1 MKRGSTQVLAALVLL
16 AGCTRANPEFVGG
29 AGDGAPPADRGAW
42 DLGPLPEQGPV
53 PDIGRPDLPDPN
65 KKPSGVDVLLVVDYS
80 AGMGYRQQWLARD
93 LDTLVNGL
101 NSLPGGPNYRIGV
114 VTTDMGVGAFANA
127 GCSASGD
134 HGELQVPESCPS
146 PQGSARYV
154 QRVGGTVNVSTS
166 VEAAVGCYINALGT
180 SGCGFEQPL
189 KAMKAALGQSK
200 GFLRG
205 DAALAVVILANED
218 DCSAASDTLFNPE
231 DAALGPYTSY
241 RCFQYGVLCNGQAPP
256 LAATLLAGCVPGQ
269 QWLLDVQS
277 EYVSFL
283 QGLKPK
289 GWVSLLALVGPT
301 AKQVTVVQTNYNPPR
316 YNVKETCS
324 YGSLEG
330 YPGFRLQQLVA
341 GIGSLAAL
349 DYVCNNNY
357 RPALQGLV
365 LRVQSAF

>member
-1 MKRGSTQVLAALVLL
+1 MKRSTPFLAALVLL
-16 AGCTRANPEFVGG
+16 AGCTRANPEFVEG
-29 AGDGAPPADRGAW
+29 AGDGAPPADRGTW
-42 DLGPLPEQGPV
+42 DLGPPPEQGPV
-53 PDIGRPDLPDPN
+53 PDIGWPDLPDPN
-65 KKPSGVDVLLVVDYS
+65 KKPNGVDVLLVVDNS
-80 AGMGYRQQWLARD
+80 AGMGYPQQWLSRD
-93 LDTLVNGL
+93 IDTLISGL

-134 HGELQVPESCPS
+134 HAELQVPQSCPA

-205 DAALAVVILANED
+205 DAALAVVLLTNED
-218 DCSAASDTLFNPE
+218 DCSAASDTLFDPQ
-231 DAALGPYTSY
+231 DTALGPYTSY
-241 RCFQYGVLCNGQAPP
+241 RCFQYGVLCNGQQPP
-256 LAATLLAGCVPGQ
+256 LAQTLLAGCVPGQ
-269 QWLLDVQS
+269 NWLLDVQS
-277 EYVSFL
+277 EYVGFL
-283 QGLKPK
+283 QGAKPK

-301 AKQVTVVQTNYNPPR
+301 AKQVTVLQTSYNPPR

-341 GIGSLAAL
+341 GLGPLAAM
-349 DYVCNNNY
+349 DHVCNNNY
-357 RPALQGLV
+357 RPALQSLV